1 MNPQERRELLVV
13 YSHGSEALRL
23 RILACGAAEALGLG
37 FPLYRRGRR
46 TSGPGPWLEK
56 TIWADVRRFHSDP
69 GAVLERVR
77 DQLASDGTQ
86 AELEARHADKTDRL
100 AAAHK
105 ERDRWL
111 HLYAQGHLEEHEFES
126 HLADLR
132 VHLDS
137 LKVPVS
143 SVEEELE
150 AQHEHARVAETA
162 EAWLMSL
169 RERVEEIED
178 DSLEAYKVR
187 RQLVQLLVERI
198 VVGRDENG
206 DTSVRITYRFGPPE
220 PPGTEEPFVTGVNN
234 ACPTHAHHTGM
245 MSATNSRTP
254 AKEWSLPRRLPS
266 CATATTKTRS

>member
-1 MNPQERRELLVV
+1 M
-13 YSHGSEALRL
+13 
-23 RILACGAAEALGLG
+23 ILACSPALALPKRQASTSEAVVPADNPHHRQDHHL
-37 FPLYRRGRR
+37 FRYAPEHPLDRRGRR

-111 HLYAQGHLEEHEFES
+111 HLYAQGHLEEHELES

-178 DSLEAYKVR
+178 DSLESYKVR

-206 DTSVRITYRFGPPE
+206 DTSVRITYRFGPHE

-234 ACPTHAHHTGM
+234 AFAPPT
-245 MSATNSRTP
+245 P
-254 AKEWSLPRRLPS
+254 
-266 CATATTKTRS
+266 TTRG